1 MQNNFQ
7 NLKLRKPEISDAHA
21 IWKLIKT
28 SPPLDLNSLYC
39 YLIICAHFAETSI
52 VAEDEG
58 GICGF
63 ISAYIVPDRSNTLF
77 VWQVAVKQEKKRQ
90 GIAEA
95 MIDSLLKRKFK
106 FPINYLETTVNPSN
120 QASGN
125 FFRSTAKSLNTQC
138 QESILFS
145 EKDFG
150 DQDHEAEILYRI
162 GPFTIS

>member
-1 MQNNFQ
+1 MQNIFQ

-28 SPPLDLNSLYC
+28 SPPLDLNSPYC
-39 YLIICAHFAETSI
+39 YLIICAHFADTSI
-52 VAEDEG
+52 VAEDQF

-63 ISAYIVPDRSNTLF
+63 ISAYILPNSSNTLF
-77 VWQVAVKQEKKRQ
+77 VWQVAVNNDYKRK
-90 GIAEA
+90 GIARA
-95 MIDSLLKRKFK
+95 MIDSLLHRNFK

-120 QASGN
+120 KASGN

-138 QESILFS
+138 QESVFFS
-145 EKDFG
+145 ENNFG
-150 DQDHEAEILYRI
+150 GQDHEAEILYRI

>member
-39 YLIICAHFAETSI
+39 YLIICAHFADTSI
-52 VAEDEG
+52 VAEDQR

-63 ISAYIVPDRSNTLF
+63 ISAYIRPDSNNTLF
-77 VWQVAVKQEKKRQ
+77 AWQVVVKNEYKRK
-90 GIAEA
+90 GIARA
-95 MIDSLLKRKFK
+95 MLDSLLHRKFE

-120 QASGN
+120 QASGD
-125 FFRSTAKSLNTQC
+125 FFRSTAKLLNTQC

-150 DQDHEAEILYRI
+150 DEDHEAEILYRI
-162 GPFTIS
+162 GPFTNY